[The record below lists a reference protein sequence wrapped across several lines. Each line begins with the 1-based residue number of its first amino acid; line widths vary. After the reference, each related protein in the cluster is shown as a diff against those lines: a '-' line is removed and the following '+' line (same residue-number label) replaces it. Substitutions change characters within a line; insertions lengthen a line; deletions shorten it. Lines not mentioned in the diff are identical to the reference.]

1 MGFDTIEINLALLL
15 LIRVNMPYFYLLS
28 NELDKNIAIYFIKS
42 LVLIQIPIKYC
53 YDNDNHAIELNAD
66 NAFNYWFLPGY

>member
-1 MGFDTIEINLALLL
+1 MILNQID
-15 LIRVNMPYFYLLS
+15 MPYFYLLS
-28 NELDKNIAIYFIKS
+28 NVSKFQKQQYFIES
-42 LVLIQIPIKYC
+42 LVLIQIQIKHC

>member
-1 MGFDTIEINLALLL
+1 ML
-15 LIRVNMPYFYLLS
+15 VFY
-28 NELDKNIAIYFIKS
+28 
-42 LVLIQIPIKYC
+42 IQIQIKYC

>member
-1 MGFDTIEINLALLL
+1 M
-15 LIRVNMPYFYLLS
+15 MFYANVKISRFRRYLTFSSILHDLTFF
-28 NELDKNIAIYFIKS
+28 NDL
-42 LVLIQIPIKYC
+42 KYC